1 MPMLHARRK
10 PDDIAG
16 MDLLNRATLA
26 LRPTT
31 TGGDNQGLAEGWVC
45 HAVRAPGS
53 KVTLAPDVR
62 AGAFGWN
69 KGSMRTV
76 PVNQSSG
83 PLTDGCEP
91 ILLISILTCWLWGE
105 GASTWASRIAGVASA
120 APVVFRKLRRDRAI
134 MYEFQIMD
142 WLGNVFAVAAL
153 EIARRLS
160 HIARKC
166 SQQLK
171 GLTLP

>member
-16 MDLLNRATLA
+16 TDLLNRATLA

-62 AGAFGWN
+62 AGLAPDVRAGAFGWN

-76 PVNQSSG
+76 PVNQASG
-83 PLTDGCEP
+83 YC
-91 ILLISILTCWLWGE
+91 
-105 GASTWASRIAGVASA
+105 
-120 APVVFRKLRRDRAI
+120 
-134 MYEFQIMD
+134 
-142 WLGNVFAVAAL
+142 
-153 EIARRLS
+153 
-160 HIARKC
+160 
-166 SQQLK
+166 
-171 GLTLP
+171 